1 MNWFQPHVRAL
12 CLVVA
17 AVPNAVVLA
26 HGLYS
31 RYKFRRDFKRMVE
44 LVRIESILGGF
55 VEIRRCQECGH
66 YASDHGAGVYG
77 TCCGDEQAGHVN
89 PGKFPCFCK
98 EFR

>member
-1 MNWFQPHVRAL
+1 MNWFQLHAHAL
-12 CLVVA
+12 CLIVA

-44 LVRIESILGGF
+44 LVRIESILGGV

-66 YASDHGAGVYG
+66 YAKEHLDGHGS
-77 TCCGDEQAGHVN
+77 CFGDGPEDRANGGN
-89 PGKFPCFCK
+89 FPCLCEEFC
-98 EFR
+98 